1 MRERLLCLRNIFGF
15 QPSVIYDI
23 GAHEGLWTRDCK
35 EIFPSATYYQFE
47 ADTDK
52 KEKLVN
58 GTKSFFEVLGNE
70 DNKEVDYY
78 KVKTQKF
85 KYTTGNSIFPENSY
99 LYTQSENFYI
109 EKRIMKHLDTLVLEN
124 NLPFPDFL
132 KLDTQGSELLILE
145 GAAECMKKAKVIL
158 LEVSIHEYNKNA
170 PLIADVLAF
179 MKERKFLMFDI
190 IENHIINGVLAQIDI
205 LFCKEDSPY
214 LLHSF

>member
-1 MRERLLCLRNIFGF
+1 MKERLFSLRNIFGF

-23 GAHEGLWTRDCK
+23 GAHEGLWTRDCQ
-35 EIFPSATYYQFE
+35 EIFPSASYYQFE

-52 KEKLVN
+52 KGKLVN
-58 GTKSFFEVLGNE
+58 GTRTFFEVLGNE
-70 DNKEVDYY
+70 DNKEVNYY
-78 KVKTQKF
+78 KVKT
-85 KYTTGNSIFPENSY
+85 KYTTGNSIFPENSF
-99 LYTQSENFYI
+99 LYTQDENFYI
-109 EKRIMKHLDTLVLEN
+109 EKRNMKCLDTLVLEN

-145 GAAECMKKAKVIL
+145 GGAECMKKAKVIL

-179 MKERKFLMFDI
+179 MKERNFLMFDI
-190 IENHIINGVLAQIDI
+190 IENHHIKGVLAQIDI